1 MGLQVLEVDV
11 GQASDEVLSLL
22 VQEGQFHEDRPIKRL
37 RRLIVED
44 VVEGREDFLENGLS
58 VVGQLRYFF
67 GVDLGDALLEASVDR
82 FQYFLLGLDLIIL
95 GLEIPACFNPYPA
108 PPSIN
113 LLSLF
118 FLALTSL
125 VFLL

>member
-22 VQEGQFHEDRPIKRL
+22 VQEGQFHEDRPIERL
-37 RRLIVED
+37 RRFIVEY

-58 VVGQLRYFF
+58 AVGQLRYFL

>member
-1 MGLQVLEVDV
+1 MGLQVFEVDV

-22 VQEGQFHEDRPIKRL
+22 VQEGQFHEDRPIERL

-44 VVEGREDFLENGLS
+44 VVEGREDFLENGLG
-58 VVGQLRYFF
+58 VVWQLRYFF

>member
-22 VQEGQFHEDRPIKRL
+22 VQEGQFHEDRPIERL

-44 VVEGREDFLENGLS
+44 VVEGREDFLENGLG
-58 VVGQLRYFF
+58 VVWQLRYFF